1 MNNIDILL
9 KNELKYY
16 LELYHIVKK
25 IYIFFEN
32 INIYT
37 NDKYS
42 VIVNYLFFY
51 IPNVTI
57 LNNKNKNKKCI
68 DYKNKNDFLNNLGI
82 IDESNSNINN
92 KLYRNVKDE
101 DIYYNNLIKNIDSKY
116 IFYFN
121 YSNKKKI
128 INYFDNLYI
137 FNPLQNFYEKNQ
149 NYYGKWI
156 DLKINNLFNYLKIIE
171 NAVELHI
178 YDMDLLYL
186 ILEIDV
192 AHINKKYFYYKDIKI
207 KEDHPNLK
215 NWNIILIKD

>member
-16 LELYHIVKK
+16 FELYHIVNK

-37 NDKYS
+37 NDKYF

-82 IDESNSNINN
+82 IDEINNNINN

-101 DIYYNNLIKNIDSKY
+101 DIYYNNLINNIDSKY

-149 NYYGKWI
+149 KYYDKWI
-156 DLKINNLFNYLKIIE
+156 DLKINNLFDYLKIIE

-192 AHINKKYFYYKDIKI
+192 SHIDKKYFYYKDIKI

-215 NWNIILIKD
+215 NWNIILIN

>member
-16 LELYHIVKK
+16 FELYHIVNK

-37 NDKYS
+37 NDKYF

-82 IDESNSNINN
+82 IDEINNNINN
-92 KLYRNVKDE
+92 KLYRNVKNE
-101 DIYYNNLIKNIDSKY
+101 DIYYNNLINNIDSKY

-149 NYYGKWI
+149 KYYDKWI
-156 DLKINNLFNYLKIIE
+156 DLKINNLFDYLKIIE

-192 AHINKKYFYYKDIKI
+192 SHIDKKYFYYKDIKI

-215 NWNIILIKD
+215 NWNIILIN

>member
-16 LELYHIVKK
+16 FELYHIVNK

-37 NDKYS
+37 NDKYF

-82 IDESNSNINN
+82 IDEINNNINN
-92 KLYRNVKDE
+92 KLYSNVKNE
-101 DIYYNNLIKNIDSKY
+101 DIYYNNLINNIDSKY

-149 NYYGKWI
+149 KYYDKWI
-156 DLKINNLFNYLKIIE
+156 DLKINNLFDYLKIIE

-192 AHINKKYFYYKDIKI
+192 SHIDKKYFYYKDIKI

-215 NWNIILIKD
+215 NWNIILIN